1 MNSEMTFEN
10 REAKKAVIY
19 RSELD
24 YMKSCI
30 LERSNIETG
39 GQLFGF
45 WTRQGVA
52 VVLFVLGPGPKANHQ
67 VAFFNQDIDYL
78 VQVGGTLVSRYGLS
92 HIGEWH
98 SHHQLGLAQPSG
110 HDAETMSSVIRA
122 RNLGRFLMALGNCTP
137 TEATVNA
144 FEFTQANGAK
154 FRPIPWD
161 VKEFKSPFREL
172 IERDC
177 RSAGSGMG
185 GTGGLGGTGAEE
197 CEAELCDSAVPR
209 EGKDGLQ
216 EKGEDN
222 HV

>member
-1 MNSEMTFEN
+1 MNDELTFET
-10 REAKKAVIY
+10 RMASRAVIY

-24 YMKSCI
+24 YLKQCI
-30 LERSNIETG
+30 LERPNIETG

-45 WTRQGVA
+45 WTRQGIA

-67 VAFFNQDIDYL
+67 VAFFNQDLDYL
-78 VQVGGTLVSRYGLS
+78 VQVGGAIVSRYGLS

-110 HDAETMSSVIRA
+110 HDAETMSSVILE

-144 FEFTQANGAK
+144 FEFTQANGAD

-172 IERDC
+172 IERDL
-177 RSAGSGMG
+177 GMG
-185 GTGGLGGTGAEE
+185 GTGGMGGMSAAGGIGARGAEGAEE
-197 CEAELCDSAVPR
+197 ASASDSVLNK
-209 EGKDGLQ
+209 GMNK
-216 EKGEDN
+216 KGE
-222 HV
+222 

>member
-1 MNSEMTFEN
+1 MNVKREEMTFETRLAN
-10 REAKKAVIY
+10 RAVIY

-24 YMKSCI
+24 YLRQCI

-67 VAFFNQDIDYL
+67 VAFFNQDLDYL
-78 VQVGGTLVSRYGLS
+78 VQVGGALVSRYGLS

-110 HDAETMSSVIRA
+110 HDAETMSSVIRE

-144 FEFTQANGAK
+144 FEFTQANGAN

-172 IERDC
+172 IEKDL
-177 RSAGSGMG
+177 GMG
-185 GTGGLGGTGAEE
+185 GTGGMGAVGGIGATDSEGPEE
-197 CEAELCDSAVPR
+197 ASASDSVLN
-209 EGKDGLQ
+209 KSMIK
-216 EKGEDN
+216 KGE
-222 HV
+222 